1 MSGLLLRLAAPLQS
15 WGEHS
20 AFARRD
26 TQPFPTRSGL
36 IGMFAAAHGIERTDD
51 ESLARLDRLQFTIR
65 IDRPGIQI
73 RDYHT
78 VGGGRSPHHTVPT
91 AEGKRRS
98 AGKGTIVTN
107 RYYLSDAAFTVAV
120 EGPDDTVAELAVAL
134 NNPRWQPYLGRR
146 SCPPEQPLLIGH
158 SDTPVQDLHTKVPI
172 HARHR
177 SSIDVVTDHPTETGS
192 ETELADV
199 PVSFDPLRRR
209 YLSRTV
215 TVTAHSDVAEELWHT
230 RSIDYQQA
238 LFTYMGVS

>member
-1 MSGLLLRLAAPLQS
+1 MHSARRHLRLWPAAAAP
-15 WGEHS
+15 
-20 AFARRD
+20 
-26 TQPFPTRSGL
+26 TVPTRSSPGRPPRHCRRPHPAWSRS
-36 IGMFAAAHGIERTDD
+36 AA
-51 ESLARLDRLQFTIR
+51 
-65 IDRPGIQI
+65 IQI

>member
-36 IGMFAAAHGIERTDD
+36 IGLFAAAHGIERTDVD
-51 ESLARLDRLQFTIR
+51 GLSVLDPLRFTIR

-91 AEGKRRS
+91 ADGKRRS

-120 EGPDDTVAELAVAL
+120 EGPDDVVAELAVSLA
-134 NNPRWQPYLGRR
+134 NPRWQLYLGRR
-146 SCPPEQPLLIGH
+146 SCPPEQPMLLRY
-158 SDTPVQDLHTKVPI
+158 SETPVQDLHTVVPI
-172 HARHR
+172 HARRR
-177 SSIDVVTDHPTETGS
+177 SSIDVVTEHPTETGTT
-192 ETELADV
+192 TEMADV
-199 PVSFDPLRRR
+199 PVSFDPVRRR
-209 YLSRTV
+209 YRSRTV
-215 TVTAHSDVAEELWHT
+215 TVTARSNLPEGLWHAWPL
-230 RSIDYQQA
+230 DYQQA